1 MADCPDGRMDRERMK
16 VMFKAIMPE
25 GDAGDVFLD
34 QLFRIFDKDGD
45 GSIDFKVGRMEYRI
59 VLDGNTNS
67 EYEAKIELKKFNT
80 GSMKITQIRV
90 KELQSLPFI
99 S

>member
-25 GDAGDVFLD
+25 GDAGEVFLD

-45 GSIDFKVGRMEYRI
+45 GSIDFKVGIQVLRI
-59 VLDGNTNS
+59 VLEG
-67 EYEAKIELKKFNT
+67 KI
-80 GSMKITQIRV
+80 RR
-90 KELQSLPFI
+90 
-99 S
+99 